1 MASHVENVEL
11 DGLLEDGDGSE
22 SKPHASSPSRL
33 PRHRREKLNI
43 ERDYFGRLEMLQGLL
58 VEQLRGL
65 QHVDRKTILRS
76 LLLLAP
82 SFFQPSYKYKWNLH
96 ATSWLDGVRG
106 FAALFVYIYHFNHSW
121 WPSFE
126 SGFAS
131 GPGTYSILQ
140 FSFFR
145 IIFAGPAMVSVF
157 FVVSGYALSCSPI
170 QKIRNGDSVAL
181 FNTLVSSGFR
191 RWFRLFL
198 PTLVSTFI
206 TMLIARG
213 GWWMDLGPLTGPG
226 PRQTLFAQLGD
237 WWWDFVTMSNPTASF
252 DPEAIYFPRYGP
264 QLWTIPREFRCSM
277 ILYLVMLC
285 LAKTRHTIRVSF
297 TIFFYWYTFW
307 IRQWELALFI
317 FGMLL
322 ADLQFL
328 PGDLFRSDVETS
340 LRKAY
345 PRLIFIS
352 ANTISIVLAL
362 LGLHILA
369 IPANPEA
376 TPGYKAI
383 WAASPNSGA
392 YCSPGRFWVN
402 VGSAIVVAAIS
413 LSPSSES
420 ITPLLQRPFRTRFAQ
435 YLGNISFGLYVTH
448 YYPIAT
454 IGVRMF
460 YRWPTAHGYYLALPV
475 NTFLCIW
482 ISDLFWRFVDTK
494 SVLLA
499 KRIAA
504 KCFIKNEEEQFSF
517 RQASTEPRLP

>member
-1 MASHVENVEL
+1 MRSHVEDVEL
-11 DGLLEDGDGSE
+11 DGLLEDGDDSE
-22 SKPHASSPSRL
+22 DKSRLPSPSRL
-33 PRHRREKLNI
+33 PRHRLENLHI
-43 ERDYFGRLEMLQGLL
+43 ERGYSGRLELL
-58 VEQLRGL
+58 RGSLIEKLRGL
-65 QHVDRKTILRS
+65 PNVNRKTILRS
-76 LLLLAP
+76 LLALAP
-82 SFFQPSYKYKWNLH
+82 SFFQPSYEYKWNLH

-106 FAALFVYIYHFNHSW
+106 FAALFVYVYHFNHNW
-121 WPSFE
+121 WPSLE

-140 FSFFR
+140 FSFIRLFCG
-145 IIFAGPAMVSVF
+145 GPGMVSVF

-170 QKIRNGDSVAL
+170 RKMRNGESVKL
-181 FNTLVSSGFR
+181 FNTLVSSAFR

-213 GWWMDLGPLTGPG
+213 KWWMELGPLTGPG
-226 PRQTLFAQLGD
+226 TRETFFAQLGE
-237 WWWDFVTMSNPTASF
+237 WWWDFVGMCNPTASF

-297 TIFFYWYTFW
+297 TIFFCWYTFW
-307 IRQWELALFI
+307 VRQWELALFL

-328 PGDLFRSDVETS
+328 PQDLFNSDVEAS
-340 LRKAY
+340 LKKKY
-345 PRLIFIS
+345 SRLIFIS
-352 ANTISIVLAL
+352 ANIISIVLVL
-362 LGLHILA
+362 VGLHILA
-369 IPANPEA
+369 IPANPGS

-383 WAASPNSGA
+383 WAASPKSGV
-392 YCSPGRFWVN
+392 YCSPGRFWVSI
-402 VGSAIVVAAIS
+402 GAAISVAAVS

-420 ITPLLQRPFRTRFAQ
+420 TTPLLQRPFRTRFAQ

-448 YYPIAT
+448 YYTSAT
-454 IGVRMF
+454 IGLRMF
-460 YRWPTAHGYYLALPV
+460 YFWPNAYGYCLALPV

-482 ISDLFWRFVDTK
+482 ISDLFWRAVDSK
-494 SVLLA
+494 SVSLA
-499 KRIAA
+499 KLIAA
-504 KCFIKNEEEQFSF
+504 KCFI
-517 RQASTEPRLP
+517 